1 MPLLASLNALKTPT
15 MTTLQHASKNQMSHW
30 RQHLHQ
36 HPETG
41 FEVHDTAAFVAQ
53 KLSEFGLQVHTQI
66 GAVGVVG
73 VLKRGTSNQA
83 IGLRA
88 DMDALA
94 IQELNDFTYKSQ
106 NHGRMH
112 ACGHDGHTAMLLGAA
127 QELAATG
134 NFDGTVYFV
143 FQPDEEHGAGAQAMI
158 DDGLFE
164 RFPMQAIY
172 GLHNMPGMPAG
183 QMAMNS
189 GGVMASEDNFKIVI
203 KGRGGHASQPHHH
216 IDPLVIGAEILLAL
230 QTIVSRNIDPELQA
244 VVSAT
249 EFVTDGAVNVIPST
263 VTISGDCRSFSE
275 HVQDLIETRM
285 GQLVRGI
292 CDAHGADHDFTYDR
306 VFWATINT
314 ATETHAAGKA
324 AVALLGPSKVDLACR
339 PKTISE
345 DFASMLRV
353 KAGCYAFLGNGVDSV
368 GGCMLHNPH
377 YDFND
382 DINEIGAA
390 YWVTLVEQELLLT

>member
-1 MPLLASLNALKTPT
+1 MTQLL
-15 MTTLQHASKNQMSHW
+15 QASKEQMQTW
-30 RQHLHQ
+30 RRHLHQ
-36 HPETG
+36 HPETE
-41 FEVHDTAAFVAQ
+41 FSVFDTAAFVIQ
-53 KLSEFGLQVHTQI
+53 KLIEFGLVVHEGVGQI
-66 GAVGVVG
+66 GIVAE
-73 VLKRGTSNQA
+73 LRKGTSSKA

-94 IQELNDFTYKSQ
+94 IQELNEFSHRSVND
-106 NHGRMH
+106 GRMH
-112 ACGHDGHTAMLLGAA
+112 ACGHDGHTTMLLGAA
-127 QELAATG
+127 QELAQHGT
-134 NFDGTVYFV
+134 FDGTVYFI

-172 GLHNMPGMPAG
+172 GLHNMPGMAAG
-183 QMAMNS
+183 HMSMNS

-216 IDPLVIGAEILLAL
+216 IDPLVIGAEILLGL
-230 QTIVSRNIDPELQA
+230 QTIVSRSINPEQQA

-249 EFVTDGAVNVIPST
+249 EFITDGAVNVIPST
-263 VTISGDCRSFSE
+263 VTITGDCRSFSE
-275 HVQDLIETRM
+275 EVQDIIEARM
-285 GQLVRGI
+285 GQLVAGI
-292 CDAHGADHDFTYDR
+292 CQAHGAEHEYTYER

-314 ATETHAAGKA
+314 AKETQAAGKA
-324 AVALLGPSKVDLACR
+324 ALSLLGEKSVDLACH

-345 DFASMLRV
+345 DFSSMLRV
-353 KAGCYAFLGNGVDSV
+353 KDGCYAFIGNGIDSV

-382 DINEIGAA
+382 DILETGTA
-390 YWVTLVEQELLLT
+390 YWVTLVQQELNAEAGVV

>member
-1 MPLLASLNALKTPT
+1 MIL
-15 MTTLQHASKNQMSHW
+15 LQHTSKAQMSAW

-41 FEVHDTAAFVAQ
+41 FAVDDTAAFVAQ
-53 KLSEFGLQVHTQI
+53 KLKQFGLQVHTGI
-66 GAVGVVG
+66 GKIGLVG
-73 VLKRGTSNQA
+73 VLQQGSSNKA

-94 IQELNDFTYKSQ
+94 IQELNDFSYKSQ
-106 NHGRMH
+106 HDGRMH

-127 QELAATG
+127 QELAASES
-134 NFDGTVYFV
+134 FDGTAYFV

-172 GLHNMPGMPAG
+172 GMHNMPGMAAG
-183 QMAMNS
+183 HMAMNS

-216 IDPLVIGAEILLAL
+216 IDPLVIAAEITLAL
-230 QTIVSRNIDPELQA
+230 QTIVSRSIDPEQQA
-244 VVSAT
+244 VVSVT

-263 VTISGDCRSFSE
+263 VTITGDCRSFSE
-275 HVQDLIETRM
+275 AVQDLIEARM
-285 GQLVRGI
+285 QQLVAGI
-292 CDAHGADHDFTYDR
+292 CQAHGAEHEFSYER
-306 VFWATINT
+306 VFWATINSPK
-314 ATETHAAGKA
+314 ETQASGKA
-324 AVALLGPSKVDLACR
+324 ALSILSAADVDLACR

-382 DINEIGAA
+382 EIAETGAA
-390 YWVTLVEQELLLT
+390 YWVALVRQELSASAN

>member
-1 MPLLASLNALKTPT
+1 MIGVFKIPQGASMSTLKY
-15 MTTLQHASKNQMSHW
+15 ASKQQMSHW

-53 KLSEFGLQVHTQI
+53 KLTEFGLQVHTQI
-66 GAVGVVG
+66 GEIGVVG
-73 VLKRGTSNQA
+73 VLKRGTSDKA

-106 NHGRMH
+106 NEGRMH

-143 FQPDEEHGAGAQAMI
+143 FQPDEEHGAGAQSMI

-172 GLHNMPGMPAG
+172 GLHNMPGMTAG
-183 QMAMNS
+183 TMAMNS
-189 GGVMASEDNFKIVI
+189 GGVMASEDNFNIVI
-203 KGRGGHASQPHHH
+203 KSRGGHASQPHHH

-230 QTIVSRNIDPELQA
+230 QTIVSRSIDPELQA

-263 VTISGDCRSFSE
+263 VTITGDCRSFSE
-275 HVQDLIETRM
+275 DVQDLIEARM

-292 CDAHGADHDFTYDR
+292 CEAHGADHDFTYDR

-314 ATETHAAGKA
+314 ATETEAAGKA
-324 AVALLGPSKVDLACR
+324 ALALLDASKVDLACR

-353 KAGCYAFLGNGVDSV
+353 KAGCYVFLGNGIDSA

-382 DINEIGAA
+382 DIAETGTA
-390 YWVTLVEQELLLT
+390 YWVTLVQQELY

>member
-1 MPLLASLNALKTPT
+1 MTQLLKT
-15 MTTLQHASKNQMSHW
+15 SKDQMKIW
-30 RQHLHQ
+30 RRHLHQ
-36 HPETG
+36 HPETE
-41 FEVHDTAAFVAQ
+41 FSVFDTAALVVQ
-53 KLSEFGLQVHTQI
+53 KLTEFGLIVHQGIGQI
-66 GAVGVVG
+66 GIVGQ
-73 VLKRGTSNQA
+73 LTKGTSNKA

-94 IQELNDFTYKSQ
+94 IQELNEFSHKSL
-106 NHGRMH
+106 NDGCMH
-112 ACGHDGHTAMLLGAA
+112 ACGHDGHTSMLLGAA
-127 QELAATG
+127 QELAAHG
-134 NFDGTVYFV
+134 DFDGTVYFV

-172 GLHNMPGMPAG
+172 GLHNMPGMAAG
-183 QMAMNS
+183 YMSMNS

-230 QTIVSRNIDPELQA
+230 QTIVSRSISPEQQA

-263 VTISGDCRSFSE
+263 VTITGDCRSFSE
-275 HVQDLIETRM
+275 PVQDLIEARM
-285 GQLVRGI
+285 GQLVTGI
-292 CDAHGADHDFTYDR
+292 CQAHGAEHEFTYDR
-306 VFWATINT
+306 VFWATINSEK
-314 ATETHAAGKA
+314 ETQSAGQA
-324 AVALLGPSKVDLACR
+324 AVALLGKEQVDLACR
-339 PKTISE
+339 PKSISE
-345 DFASMLRV
+345 DFSSMLRV
-353 KAGCYAFLGNGVDSV
+353 KDGCYVFLGNGIDSV

-382 DINEIGAA
+382 DILETGAA
-390 YWVTLVEQELLLT
+390 YWVTLVQQELAAGALVD

>member
-1 MPLLASLNALKTPT
+1 MSALRKASNDQ
-15 MTTLQHASKNQMSHW
+15 MKNW
-30 RQHLHQ
+30 RRHLHQ
-36 HPETG
+36 HPETE
-41 FEVHDTAAFVAQ
+41 FDVFDTAAFVIQ
-53 KLSEFGLQVHTQI
+53 KLTEFGIQVHQNI
-66 GAVGVVG
+66 GKIGIVGQ
-73 VLKRGTSNQA
+73 LTKGTSPKA

-88 DMDALA
+88 DMDALS
-94 IQELNDFTYKSQ
+94 IQELNNFSHKSL
-106 NHGRMH
+106 NDGCMH
-112 ACGHDGHTAMLLGAA
+112 ACGHDGHTSMLLGAA
-127 QELAATG
+127 QELSSHG
-134 NFDGTVYFV
+134 DFDGTVYFI

-172 GLHNMPGMPAG
+172 GMHNMPGMAAG
-183 QMAMNS
+183 TMAMNS

-216 IDPLVIGAEILLAL
+216 IDPLIIGAEILLAL
-230 QTIVSRNIDPELQA
+230 QTIVSRSIDPEQQA

-249 EFVTDGAVNVIPST
+249 EFVTDGAVNVIPSR
-263 VTISGDCRSFSE
+263 VTITGDCRSFSE
-275 HVQDLIETRM
+275 DVQDLIEARM

-292 CDAHGADHDFTYDR
+292 CDAHGADHEFAYDR

-314 ATETHAAGKA
+314 ETETAAARKA
-324 AVALLGPSKVDLACR
+324 ALALLGPDKVDLACR

-353 KAGCYAFLGNGVDSV
+353 KHGCYVFLGNGVDSV

-382 DINEIGAA
+382 DILETGAA
-390 YWVTLVEQELLLT
+390 YWVTLAQQELC